1 MASVSKGIAIVTG
14 SAGALGKAIVLRLAE
29 DGYDIALHDDIRK
42 KGRKAIV
49 VVGDITVE
57 SDVKKLVETT
67 IETLGG
73 LDIMIA
79 NAGIYNGG
87 PFLKS
92 QLLHIRIREYS
103 TFSVIATVDDF
114 DKIFAVNVRGTYLCF
129 RYAAEKMITQ
139 GRGGR
144 LLAASSVAGETGE
157 PFTTLYCATKWAVR
171 GLITS
176 VAKEVGR
183 HGITVN
189 AYAPGIIGKTPMWGV
204 AKAIFAEGFGLQ
216 NQEAVDEAETAN
228 TAVGYLGKP
237 EDVANLV
244 SFLVK
249 KESHFI
255 TGQTMSVN
263 GGSHCHWLCWGHWKA
278 IVLRLAEDGYDIALS
293 GTSRSHNAME
303 LLAEDVKR
311 KGKKAIVVVADVTVE
326 SDVKN
331 LVETTVQKLGGLDIM
346 VANAGILGVGAFL
359 QTTVDTFEKTFAVN
373 VRGTYLCFR
382 YAAEKMIAQ
391 GRGGRLLAASSVN
404 GLTGTPFL
412 SIHCSTKWAIRGL
425 VTSVAK
431 EVGRHGITV
440 NAYAPG
446 IIKTPMWE
454 EAKARIVEEFKL
466 PGPDTVEESEK
477 NETAVGYLGEPE
489 DVASL
494 VSFLCKKE
502 SHFITGQTMSV
513 NGGKFVQ

>member
-14 SAGALGKAIVLRLAE
+14 SAGALGKAIVSRLAE
-29 DGYDIALHDDIRK
+29 DGYDIALHDVPKNNNALESLAQDIRK

-87 PFLKS
+87 PFLK
-92 QLLHIRIREYS
+92 
-103 TFSVIATVDDF
+103 TTVDDF

-216 NQEAVDEAETAN
+216 NQEAVDEA
-228 TAVGYLGKP
+228 
-237 EDVANLV
+237 
-244 SFLVK
+244 
-249 KESHFI
+249 
-255 TGQTMSVN
+255 
-263 GGSHCHWLCWGHWKA
+263 
-278 IVLRLAEDGYDIALS
+278 
-293 GTSRSHNAME
+293 
-303 LLAEDVKR
+303 
-311 KGKKAIVVVADVTVE
+311 
-326 SDVKN
+326 
-331 LVETTVQKLGGLDIM
+331 
-346 VANAGILGVGAFL
+346 
-359 QTTVDTFEKTFAVN
+359 
-373 VRGTYLCFR
+373 VRR
-382 YAAEKMIAQ
+382 
-391 GRGGRLLAASSVN
+391 
-404 GLTGTPFL
+404 
-412 SIHCSTKWAIRGL
+412 
-425 VTSVAK
+425 
-431 EVGRHGITV
+431 
-440 NAYAPG
+440 
-446 IIKTPMWE
+446 
-454 EAKARIVEEFKL
+454 
-466 PGPDTVEESEK
+466 
-477 NETAVGYLGEPE
+477 
-489 DVASL
+489 
-494 VSFLCKKE
+494 
-502 SHFITGQTMSV
+502 
-513 NGGKFVQ
+513 